1 MEDAGADVDQDR
13 ADAALLPHGGR
24 TSVTGAS
31 DIAAETARF
40 RDRIRAACRLTVN
53 GRPMYV
59 IAPGGR
65 PFATIEISTAG
76 GQVTR
81 ITLRSA
87 RTEDRFDAPGPPN
100 TL

>member
-1 MEDAGADVDQDR
+1 M
-13 ADAALLPHGGR
+13 
-24 TSVTGAS
+24 TGAA

-40 RDRIRAACRLTVN
+40 RDRIRAACPLTVN

-65 PFATIEISTAG
+65 PFATIEIDTAG

-81 ITLRSA
+81 IMLRGA
-87 RTEDRFDAPGPPN
+87 RADDRFGAIEPLTAWLTQGVAP
-100 TL
+100 